1 MKMKKMIIGVA
12 MLLFANVGFG
22 QISDNAVIP
31 VSVTLNSILRLT
43 VESGGNIQF
52 VVNTIEDYS
61 SGIAYSTKY
70 ATLFNVAS
78 SRDFDVRIY
87 SESDQLYGMNFDG
100 TTTSNAMALDN
111 IGFAVASAGTATGTT
126 VSAGVQSLKSTVA
139 SILAAVDAGSSDV
152 NKFRIEWRLGTGEG
166 DMETLSLLEQSFA
179 PDTYVTNVFI
189 NVLPL

>member
-1 MKMKKMIIGVA
+1 MKKMIIGVA

-100 TTTSNAMALDN
+100 TTTSNAMALNN

-139 SILAAVDAGSSDV
+139 SILAA
-152 NKFRIEWRLGTGEG
+152 
-166 DMETLSLLEQSFA
+166 
-179 PDTYVTNVFI
+179 
-189 NVLPL
+189 